1 MKWSREHD
9 HLKRTPCRES
19 AIASCPLP
27 LQPLRTFR
35 HPCRPVLTK
44 SSHRAWQKIRTRE
57 WCRAT
62 CLRKCSIP
70 WQGTRRLCPPSP
82 RRQYPPRCAIA
93 LRGCFARHKPS
104 IESHVVFSQKQFP
117 LATSPVHTFS
127 ERKPKRLTRQNFH
140 GTSVLRLFG
149 TSEPFRRVIYF
160 VKFTPTWMNCPKPQH
175 DTEPL

>member
-27 LQPLRTFR
+27 LQRLRTFR

-44 SSHRAWQKIRTRE
+44 SSHRASQKIRTRE
-57 WCRAT
+57 WHRAT

-70 WQGTRRLCPPSP
+70 WQDARLLCPPNR
-82 RRQYPPRCAIA
+82 RRQHPPRCAIA
-93 LRGCFARHKPS
+93 LRGCFARHKHHGKPRG
-104 IESHVVFSQKQFP
+104 FSQKQFP
-117 LATSPVHTFS
+117 QATLPVHTFS
-127 ERKPKRLTRQNFH
+127 ERLPKTLTRQNFH

-149 TSEPFRRVIYF
+149 TSEPFRRVIHF
-160 VKFTPTWMNCPKPQH
+160 ANLTPAWMNCPEPQH